1 MMKGF
6 EAFQYATAVNL
17 HFNSAEYD
25 AFKYHFKTKVTQES
39 YWKRNDKYQL
49 TKIGNRFKTKDEIIK
64 YFAAHQV
71 AGNKWVGD
79 MLRDEK
85 TYTDFL
91 KRMESLSYIV
101 KDELRELTDTNFND
115 LLTAHDGEYPIII
128 NKYLE
133 GTVSLETV
141 CILNRITGFIEWA
154 KQLVSETILF
164 PDIADKVI
172 KYQQFLEYDEKRMR
186 NLVHNLFK

>member
-1 MMKGF
+1 MMNGF
-6 EAFQYATAVNL
+6 EAYKYATAINL
-17 HFNSAEYD
+17 HFNQLDYD
-25 AFKYHFKTKVTQES
+25 AFKYNFKTNVSQES

-49 TKIGNRFKTKDEIIK
+49 TKIGKRFKKKGDIIK

-91 KRMESLSYIV
+91 KRIESLSYIV

-115 LLTAHDGEYPIII
+115 LLITRDGEYPIII

-154 KQLVSETILF
+154 SQLVSETILF

-172 KYQQFLEYDEKRMR
+172 KYQQFLEYDEKKMR
-186 NLVHNLFK
+186 NLILNLFK